1 MPLEPARQGASLRSP
16 YGLPSLRTLAARIH
30 PFRLLIPC
38 PMSEGDGI
46 SRYMNQRKPSPR
58 PNLSFN
64 PDPTVG
70 CGHLALNSRLTVGPV
85 NFVR

>member
-1 MPLEPARQGASLRSP
+1 MNWYMPQS
-16 YGLPSLRTLAARIH
+16 
-30 PFRLLIPC
+30 
-38 PMSEGDGI
+38 
-46 SRYMNQRKPSPR
+46 KPSPR

-70 CGHLALNSRLTVGPV
+70 YCCHAVGSRLTVGPV